1 MKNEPRTVREALI
14 AEILG
19 DLDKLIL
26 RIESLPVL
34 VTDAEEKI
42 SNTVFALEKAGD
54 QYRMMITDFTEQAKT
69 ELAEYLDNQTRENF
83 TKITIEQRVAIQE
96 AVLTALDSA
105 TSKKNT
111 QLIFTLN
118 QAIKEL
124 HRAKW
129 IRLLE
134 IGSIALISSSIT
146 VGLVYMAIKDIV

>member
-19 DLDKLIL
+19 DLDTLIF
-26 RIESLPVL
+26 RIEALPVL

-42 SNTVFALEKAGD
+42 SNTIFALEKAGD

-83 TKITIEQRVAIQE
+83 TKITVEQREVIQE
-96 AVLTALDSA
+96 AVLIALGSA
-105 TSKKNT
+105 NSKKNT
-111 QLIFTLN
+111 RLIFTLN
-118 QAIKEL
+118 KGIKEL

-129 IRLLE
+129 IRLIE
-134 IGSIALISSSIT
+134 ISSIALISSSIT
-146 VGLVYMAIKDIV
+146 AGLVYMTIKGIA